1 MWDMVQIDDDTKQAL
16 LLFNRRAA
24 AAEAEALA
32 AKRLVKAT
40 KAKDDAAEALKVAR
54 DSGGGAEVVAEA
66 EAEWRQAVEAW
77 QRLRDGEDPE
87 QLTGDRGRQLAG
99 VRVHLDPRRPVHER
113 CSR

>member
-1 MWDMVQIDDDTKQAL
+1 MVQIDDDTKQAL

-87 QLTGDRGRQLAG
+87 AEAEPE
-99 VRVHLDPRRPVHER
+99 VESEPEAEPEVESEPEAEPEVE
-113 CSR
+113 S